1 MNREQE
7 QYQMEIYML
16 KTKRK
21 ELIKKIK
28 SKQEHRINEDVYF
41 DKKKSFMYGFA
52 IPLLMCALLSL
63 IVYDLDKNSYLD
75 LSYNVLVGI
84 YVIIVALFIFS
95 IGATASH
102 IYNNYYDIN
111 KIVIYQGEHTMEI
124 NTKSSYYNK
133 LSYKTLPLSVKTKKD
148 FFKLHNKLIYKKS
161 ELQKLN
167 RIDNKIQQLSNMCF
181 MIDELKYKNN
191 YEKDVF

>member
-1 MNREQE
+1 MNKEQE

-21 ELIKKIK
+21 ELINKIK

-41 DKKKSFMYGFA
+41 DKKKTFMYGFT
-52 IPLLMCALLSL
+52 IPLLICALLSL
-63 IVYDLDKNSYLD
+63 IVYDLDRNSYLD
-75 LSYNVLVGI
+75 LSDNVLAEVYI
-84 YVIIVALFIFS
+84 VIVPLFIFS

-102 IYNNYYDIN
+102 IYDNYYDVN

-124 NTKSSYYNK
+124 NTKSAYYDE
-133 LSYKTLPLSVKTKKD
+133 LSYVTLPLSVETKKE

-167 RIDNKIQQLSNMCF
+167 RIDNKLQRLSNMCF
-181 MIDELKYKNN
+181 MIDELKYK
-191 YEKDVF
+191 K

>member
-21 ELIKKIK
+21 ELINKIK
-28 SKQEHRINEDVYF
+28 SKQEHRMNEDVYF

-63 IVYDLDKNSYLD
+63 IVYDLYKNSYLD

-84 YVIIVALFIFS
+84 YVVIVALFIFGMS
-95 IGATASH
+95 ATASY
-102 IYNNYYDIN
+102 IYDNYYDIN

-124 NTKSSYYNK
+124 NTKSSYYNE

-167 RIDNKIQQLSNMCF
+167 NIDKEIQRLSKMCF
-181 MIDELKYKNN
+181 MLY
-191 YEKDVF
+191 